1 MRVAKW
7 MLFLLFS
14 LLISFKVYALEIDLE
29 SENAVLYHN
38 DKLMYSQNENQKVQI
53 ASLTKIMTAIVALDN
68 INNLDER
75 ITLTNSDFESLA
87 EENLVTAG
95 FKAGDTATYKDLIAG
110 LLLPSGAE
118 CAKALER
125 LTTEGFIDK
134 MNAKAEEL
142 GMENTHFTNTIGL
155 DDQEN
160 YSTVSDVYKMFSYA
174 LKNDTFKELITS
186 ESYTTTNGKTFYS
199 TVANTNN
206 QYILGGKTGTTD
218 GAGLCLASL
227 ANIDGEEFILVT
239 TGAPYDGDRRYNIED
254 AGYVYNYLA
263 DNYSTQK
270 IVSRGDV
277 ILTLN
282 TRYAQQ
288 DKIEF
293 LASED
298 ISYFLPN
305 AYNKDD
311 IVYNYEGTE
320 VLTSGIKQGTKLGT
334 LSIYYQNELIKE
346 VDITLNEKV
355 RLDIFKY
362 IQGHIMEI
370 IVIVLAI
377 ILIILLI
384 KTFKKNIMNRKRK
397 QQWQVKI

>member
-68 INNLDER
+68 INNLDE
-75 ITLTNSDFESLA
+75 IVTLTNSDFESLA

-254 AGYVYNYLA
+254 ASYVYNYLA

>member
-254 AGYVYNYLA
+254 ASYVYNYLA

>member
-68 INNLDER
+68 INNLDE
-75 ITLTNSDFESLA
+75 IVTLTNSDFESLA

-254 AGYVYNYLA
+254 ASYVYNYLA

-362 IQGHIMEI
+362 IQGHIIEI

>member
-75 ITLTNSDFESLA
+75 VTLTNSDFESLA

-155 DDQEN
+155 DNQEN

-186 ESYTTTNGKTFYS
+186 ESYTTTNRKTFYS

-206 QYILGGKTGTTD
+206 QYILGGKTGTTN

-254 AGYVYNYLA
+254 ASYVYNYLA

>member
-75 ITLTNSDFESLA
+75 VTLTNSDFESLA

-155 DDQEN
+155 DNQEN

-186 ESYTTTNGKTFYS
+186 ESYTTTNGKIFYS

-254 AGYVYNYLA
+254 ASYVYNYLA

>member
-75 ITLTNSDFESLA
+75 VTLTNSDFESLA

-186 ESYTTTNGKTFYS
+186 ESYTTTNGKIFYS

-254 AGYVYNYLA
+254 ASYVYNYLA

>member
-155 DDQEN
+155 DSQEN

-227 ANIDGEEFILVT
+227 ANIDGEEFMLVT

-254 AGYVYNYLA
+254 ASYVYNYLA

>member
-75 ITLTNSDFESLA
+75 VTLTNSDFESLA

-155 DDQEN
+155 DNQEN

-254 AGYVYNYLA
+254 ASYVYNYLA

>member
-155 DDQEN
+155 DSQEN

-186 ESYTTTNGKTFYS
+186 ESYTTTNGKIFYS

>member
-320 VLTSGIKQGTKLGT
+320 VLTSEIKQGTKLGT